1 MRAVRS
7 LPLVLAAAA
16 LASACGGSEP
26 GPKAADRAEQAR
38 VAQAVE
44 KGDAAV
50 VAPTPAAGAPTQ
62 VSKSKRTVRALP
74 GAIGKSVKS
83 VKARGQMPGTKTD
96 DEVGRGDA
104 EQGTN
109 PCTLVTRSEAAK
121 IIGRSIH
128 PKEAPLGP
136 SCVYDAG
143 KAIGDITV
151 AVAATAF
158 KPPAGKKAA
167 QVRVKFGRHTGYC
180 VKQGTL
186 TMIVPLTGGRVLS
199 IGGPCP
205 VAAAFA
211 EKALTRL

>member
-1 MRAVRS
+1 MRAVRC

-16 LASACGGSEP
+16 LASACGSSEP
-26 GPKAADRAEQAR
+26 APKAGETAQQAR

-50 VAPTPAAGAPTQ
+50 VAPTPAAGVPTKA
-62 VSKSKRTVRALP
+62 STHTVRALP

-96 DEVGRGDA
+96 DQVGRGDA

-151 AVAATAF
+151 AIAATTF

-186 TMIVPLTGGRVLS
+186 TMIVPLSGGRVLS

-211 EKALTRL
+211 EKALARL